1 MNHSQIPIHIR
12 ELLDVCRDEQM
23 LAEDVNMQPLRD
35 WIDQDPGRR
44 NYWDEIRLFD
54 SKVANAFDS
63 ADIPIDLTSRVL
75 DRIRTSINSNGQAKD
90 TTLNGSSPTESGKW
104 PVELDKTNTGI
115 FARRR
120 MRNALVGFAAMAA
133 CIALV
138 SLGMYLSGWFS
149 SNVPTQAKT
158 PPTNLEAIEWARQL
172 PEKAIWN
179 QDLSSVPGSYPISND
194 LTVNAVAWSPFETEF
209 DPDAVVYDHT
219 PPGLEKTYVFVL
231 KLTEEADR
239 SIFPNHPKYRAS
251 NFSAATSCDGNHLFM
266 LVVMGDSGVYR
277 DRVKQSI
284 GIVSNQSRLNGQ
296 AHSTEMVKLLSDI
309 DLWLTTVQSH

>member
-23 LAEDVNMQPLRD
+23 LAEDANMQPLRD
-35 WIDQDPGRR
+35 WIDQDPGHRD
-44 NYWDEIRLFD
+44 YWDEIQLFD
-54 SKVANAFDS
+54 SKITNAFES
-63 ADIPIDLTSRVL
+63 AVIPVDLNSRIL
-75 DRIRTSINSNGQAKD
+75 DRVRASINSNGQAND
-90 TTLNGSSPTESGKW
+90 TTLTESAIRT
-104 PVELDKTNTGI
+104 VELDKSKTDF
-115 FARRR
+115 FARQRL
-120 MRNALVGFAAMAA
+120 RNALVGFAAMAA

-138 SLGMYLSGWFS
+138 CLGMYLSGWFS
-149 SNVPTQAKT
+149 SNIPTHAKT

-179 QDLSSVPGSYPISND
+179 QDLSSVPGEYPVSND

-209 DPDAVVYDHT
+209 DPGAVVYDHT

-231 KLTEEADR
+231 KLAEESGQ

-284 GIVSNQSRLNGQ
+284 GIVSNQSGINGQ
-296 AHSTEMVKLLSDI
+296 AHSNELANLLSDI
-309 DLWLTTVQSH
+309 DRWLTSVQSH